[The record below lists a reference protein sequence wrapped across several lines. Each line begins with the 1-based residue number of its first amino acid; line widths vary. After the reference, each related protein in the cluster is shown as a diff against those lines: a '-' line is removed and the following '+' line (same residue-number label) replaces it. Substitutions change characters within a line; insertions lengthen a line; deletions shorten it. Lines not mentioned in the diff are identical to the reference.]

1 MVSGLGAV
9 SALGPDVAAFRRGLR
24 EGRSG
29 IGALTRFAS
38 GGRSDRAAEVPYEG
52 SGAPANGSLRL
63 SHADRLARAAAREA
77 VRAAGL
83 EPAMLAEAMLVVGS
97 TTGGMRA
104 TEEHYW
110 ARARGEAAR
119 YRLSRLLATPLSTP
133 TDVVAQDLGIGG
145 ARRTVATAC
154 SSSALAIGLAAEA
167 IRRGR
172 TDVAVVVGTDQLCR
186 LTYAGFEALQALDVE
201 ACRPFDRTRR
211 GLTLGEGAGA
221 LVLESAAHA
230 AARGARPVVV
240 LGGWGTTSDG
250 HHPTAPHPEGAGAIR
265 ALQAALADAGR
276 APADV
281 DYVNAHGSATPQND
295 AIEMRVLRAVLGAR
309 LGRVPVS
316 STKSQ
321 IGHCLGAAGALEAV
335 ATVVALDD
343 GVLPP
348 TLRVREPEPEWA
360 DVDLVADAGRTAP
373 LACALTASYG
383 FGGHNVVLC
392 FERADA

>member
-1 MVSGLGAV
+1 VTGIGAV
-9 SALGPDVAAFRRGLR
+9 SALGPDVSALRAGLR

-29 IGALTRFAS
+29 IGALTRFAY
-38 GGRSDRAAEVPYEG
+38 GGRSDRAAEVPLEG
-52 SGAPANGSLRL
+52 AGAPPNGIGRL

-83 EPAMLAEAMLVVGS
+83 AAGDLATATLVVGS
-97 TTGGMRA
+97 TTGGMRV

-110 ARARGEAAR
+110 ARARGDETR

-154 SSSALAIGLAAEA
+154 SSSALAIGLAVET

-172 TDVAVVVGTDQLCR
+172 TPLAIVVGTDQLCR
-186 LTYAGFEALQALDVE
+186 LTYAGFDALQALDAE
-201 ACRPFDRTRR
+201 PCRPFDRMRR

-221 LVLESAAHA
+221 LVLEDLAHA
-230 AARGARPVVV
+230 RARGARPAV
-240 LGGWGTTSDG
+240 LLAGWATSSDG

-265 ALQAALADAGR
+265 ALAGALADADR
-276 APADV
+276 SPEAV
-281 DYVNAHGSATPQND
+281 DYVNAHGSATSQND
-295 AIEMRVLRAVLGAR
+295 AVEMRVLRAVLGAR
-309 LGRVPVS
+309 LGSVAVS
-316 STKSQ
+316 GTKSQ

-335 ATVVALDD
+335 ATIVALED
-343 GVLPP
+343 GLLPP
-348 TLRVREPEPEWA
+348 TLRVRDPDPEWE
-360 DVDLVADAGRTAP
+360 DVDLVRDAGRTAP
-373 LACALTASYG
+373 IARALSASYG